1 MRTNRIS
8 KYQTQRE
15 VVRKMVHASG
25 SATKKISEK
34 TLTKRQPRD
43 RFEDLMGGEF
53 FNGAFKKNLLIFH
66 ECPTRKDAFAVIT
79 G

>member
-1 MRTNRIS
+1 MRANRIG
-8 KYQTQRE
+8 KYQAQRK
-15 VVRKMVHASG
+15 VAWKLVRESG
-25 SATKKISEK
+25 SATKKISKK
-34 TLTKRQPRD
+34 TLTKRPPRD